1 MQNEAQLE
9 KDFIES
15 LKEHGYT
22 YRNDIKDRANLEQNF
37 RRIFEKRNYC
47 HLSDSEFAR
56 LKEMLTISDVF
67 EASKFL
73 REKNTFKRDDDTPLV
88 FDLLNTKDWCKNE
101 FEIVSQLR
109 INTENSFQRYDVIIL
124 INGLPLVQIELK
136 SILSSPKKAMEQIVR
151 YKNEPGNGYFNSL
164 LCFMQLF
171 IVSNG
176 GSTYYFSNNRSKHF
190 SFNADELFLPIYQYA
205 DENNQKISNL
215 FDFAKHF

>member
-73 REKNTFKRDDDTPLV
+73 REKNSFQRDDDTPLV

-101 FEIVSQLR
+101 FEIVNQLR

-136 SILSSPKKAMEQIVR
+136 SILSSPKRQW
-151 YKNEPGNGYFNSL
+151 
-164 LCFMQLF
+164 
-171 IVSNG
+171 
-176 GSTYYFSNNRSKHF
+176 SK
-190 SFNADELFLPIYQYA
+190 
-205 DENNQKISNL
+205 
-215 FDFAKHF
+215 